1 MDVDKFAQ
9 EAFKRDSDIRYVGIV
24 DIEHGLLLSKMREGV
39 QSILAS
45 EEDDR
50 NFVQMMG
57 FIIVRTAEKL
67 QRVLGN
73 LESMTVRYEKVLLVF
88 SRVKNVLVVLSYNP
102 EVTKPFTNASSDIMR
117 MVGTTYLGED
127 D

>member
-1 MDVDKFAQ
+1 LDVDKFAE
-9 EAFKRDSDIRYVGIV
+9 EAFRRDGSIRYVGIV
-24 DIEHGLLLSKMREGV
+24 DIEHGLLLSKMREGI
-39 QSILAS
+39 QSVSAS

-88 SRVKNVLVVLSYNP
+88 LRVKKVLVVLSYNP
-102 EVTKPFTNASSDIMR
+102 DVTKPFMSASSDIMR
-117 MVGTTYLGED
+117 MLGTTYLGED